1 MRQRIRAAS
10 WLLCIALSACGFGLG
25 QSAPPLTPLPYSDDF
40 SDPNSG
46 WETLSDLN
54 ADVAYEAGM
63 LRIVIKREN
72 LIQWSAAGKRF
83 SDAIFEVD
91 ARPNGGP
98 LDNGFGVIVRMKD
111 RNNFYHFAIS
121 SDGYWRAGYVQDGV
135 WSNWDDWQPHPAIRP
150 GSQVNRIKV
159 VMQGA
164 KLSFFV
170 NEQLITSRE
179 DSLFASGD
187 IGVFALTLIDA
198 PGTDI
203 TFDNVLV
210 SAVK

>member
-1 MRQRIRAAS
+1 MLTR
-10 WLLCIALSACGFGLG
+10 LLCVLTLALTACGVM
-25 QSAPPLTPLPYSDDF
+25 QPTSSLTPLPYSDDF
-40 SDPNSG
+40 SNPNSG

-54 ADVAYEAGM
+54 ADVTYDAGT

-72 LIQWSAAGKRF
+72 LIQWSAAGQRF
-83 SDAIFEVD
+83 GDGVFEVD
-91 ARPNGGP
+91 AQPRGGP
-98 LDNGFGVIVRMKD
+98 MDNGFGVIFRMQD
-111 RNNFYHFAIS
+111 RNGFYHFAIS

-135 WSNWDDWQPHPAIRP
+135 WNNWDDWQPHPAIRL

-159 VMQGA
+159 VMQGT

-170 NEQLITSRE
+170 NDQFIASRE

-198 PGTDI
+198 PGTDVA
-203 TFDNVLV
+203 FDNVRV
-210 SAVK
+210 SAVE

>member
-1 MRQRIRAAS
+1 MAI

-25 QSAPPLTPLPYSDDF
+25 QSTPPLTPLPYSDDF

-54 ADVAYEAGM
+54 ADVSYEAGT

-72 LIQWSAAGKRF
+72 LIQWSAAGKHF
-83 SDAIFEVD
+83 GDAVFEVD

-98 LDNGFGVIVRMKD
+98 LDNGFGVIFRMKD

-121 SDGYWRAGYVQDGV
+121 SDGYWRAGYVRDGV
-135 WSNWDDWQPHPAIRP
+135 WSNWDDWQPHPAIRS

-159 VMQGA
+159 VMQGT

-170 NEQLITSRE
+170 NDQFIASRE

>member
-1 MRQRIRAAS
+1 MWRCVLTRLI
-10 WLLCIALSACGFGLG
+10 CALTLALTGCGLG
-25 QSAPPLTPLPYSDDF
+25 LSTPALTPLPYSDDF
-40 SDPNSG
+40 SDPGSG

-54 ADVAYEAGM
+54 ADMAYDAGT
-63 LRIVIKREN
+63 LRILIKREN

-83 SDAIFEVD
+83 GDAVFEVD

-98 LDNGFGVIVRMKD
+98 ADNGFGVIFRMQD

-121 SDGYWRAGYVQDGV
+121 SDGYWRAGCVRDGD
-135 WSNWDDWQPHPAIRP
+135 WINWDDWQPHPAIRS
-150 GSQVNRIKV
+150 GGETNRIKV

-170 NEQLITSRE
+170 NDQFITSRE
-179 DSLFASGD
+179 DELFASGD

-203 TFDNVLV
+203 AFDNVLV
-210 SAVK
+210 SEVK

>member
-1 MRQRIRAAS
+1 MWRHVSAGLICA
-10 WLLCIALSACGFGLG
+10 WALALTACGLG

-40 SDPNSG
+40 SDPSSG

-54 ADVAYEAGM
+54 ADVRYDAGA
-63 LRIVIKREN
+63 LRILIKREN

-83 SDAIFEVD
+83 NDGIFEVE

-98 LDNGFGVIVRMKD
+98 VDNGFGVIFRMQD

-121 SDGYWRAGYVQDGV
+121 SDGYWRAGYVQNGD
-135 WSNWDDWQPHPAIRP
+135 WNNWDDWQPHPAIRP
-150 GSQVNRIKV
+150 GSEVNRIKII
-159 VMQGA
+159 MEGA

-170 NEQLITSRE
+170 NDQFIASRE
-179 DSLFASGD
+179 DNLFASGD

-203 TFDNVLV
+203 VFDNARV
-210 SAVK
+210 SAIK